1 MGQPRSG
8 NPKRKI
14 PEVNSK
20 PWDRWSVTREGQD
33 RLPGREPSAQARGC
47 HLPPA
52 TMEHCDPPGP
62 GLPRPA
68 SPSRGR
74 EVWSDH
80 EPRSPT
86 SVSQT
91 CTSLRFYMME
101 PRFYLDPPRHATAEG
116 PVETGPQHPSA
127 TSGSQWVQSGCDT
140 TSRLIL
146 PVAPGSC
153 GRPLEAPA
161 QRVGP
166 AGLGCTPP
174 PTGQEHMP
182 PLPAPDHSFRLSQES
197 RPGPLQRG
205 NLSVPV

>member
-1 MGQPRSG
+1 M
-8 NPKRKI
+8 
-14 PEVNSK
+14 
-20 PWDRWSVTREGQD
+20 VTREGQD

-52 TMEHCDPPGP
+52 TMEHCDPLGP

-86 SVSQT
+86 SVTQT

-127 TSGSQWVQSGCDT
+127 TSGSQWVQSGHDNQQAHPPSGT
-140 TSRLIL
+140 WLLWAPPGGPRIAGGPRRPRLHPAPHWPGAHAPPPSSWCHMRPFLL
-146 PVAPGSC
+146 PVPG
-153 GRPLEAPA
+153 EQAPA
-161 QRVGP
+161 
-166 AGLGCTPP
+166 AGKSVCTCV
-174 PTGQEHMP
+174 T
-182 PLPAPDHSFRLSQES
+182 R
-197 RPGPLQRG
+197 R
-205 NLSVPV
+205 